1 MSSRAVAP
9 ATGCR
14 QTTPTGVDS
23 LHPSDGTETL
33 PPSSGAVAGHAGHA
47 HPPDAAMGTA
57 TWLRHRADHRRAVLR
72 IVEDRNRIALPRA
85 PSPGKTGLGEERVDA
100 ERGEAA
106 RQVLPH
112 HRGGQE
118 AAHRRTR
125 SLVAAGGGDRHHTQP
140 EAVERVT
147 T

>member
-1 MSSRAVAP
+1 MSSTAP
-9 ATGCR
+9 AGSYGCR
-14 QTTPTGVDS
+14 QTTSMAVDS

-33 PPSSGAVAGHAGHA
+33 PPSSGAVARHARHA

-57 TWLRHRADHRRAVLR
+57 TWLRHRADHCRAVFR
-72 IVEDRNRIALPRA
+72 IAEDRNRIALPRA
-85 PSPGKTGLGEERVDA
+85 PPPRKTGLGEERVDA